1 MKDYRISTA
10 LSIKSDENLTLL
22 FGNARVLIVAQ
33 TKAVLA
39 CGFIARLAVRREATQ
54 MSKQKTKGDN
64 YERELA
70 AYINSLTG
78 LTTALRAPL
87 SGGGA
92 IGVLSGGADLMG
104 VPNLFIEAKRVERLN
119 FHDAMRQAEKNID
132 KTKSPDIPIVINRKN
147 RMPTGQSLCL
157 LRLDDLLF
165 FYRYY
170 LRCEGYVE
178 EDEPD
183 DSEPTDSA
191 DK

>member
-1 MKDYRISTA
+1 
-10 LSIKSDENLTLL
+10 
-22 FGNARVLIVAQ
+22 
-33 TKAVLA
+33 
-39 CGFIARLAVRREATQ
+39 
-54 MSKQKTKGDN
+54 
-64 YERELA
+64 
-70 AYINSLTG
+70 
-78 LTTALRAPL
+78 
-87 SGGGA
+87 
-92 IGVLSGGADLMG
+92 MG
-104 VPNLFIEAKRVERLN
+104 VPRMFIEAKRVERLN

-178 EDEPD
+178 EGEKN
-183 DSEPTDSA
+183 DSKLTDSA

>member
-1 MKDYRISTA
+1 MD
-10 LSIKSDENLTLL
+10 
-22 FGNARVLIVAQ
+22 Q
-33 TKAVLA
+33 TKADHA
-39 CGFIARLAVRREATQ
+39 CGFTVRLAESLGATR
-54 MSKQKTKGDN
+54 MSRQKNKGDN

-70 AYINSLTG
+70 AHINEHTG

-104 VPNLFIEAKRVERLN
+104 VPNLFVEAKRVERLN
-119 FHDAMRQAEKNID
+119 FHDAMRQAERNID
-132 KTKSPDIPIVINRKN
+132 KTKSPDIPVVINRKN

-170 LRCEGYVE
+170 LKCEGYVE
-178 EDEPD
+178 EGETD
-183 DSEPTDSA
+183 DSKLTDRS

>member
-183 DSEPTDSA
+183 DSKPTDSA

>member
-1 MKDYRISTA
+1 
-10 LSIKSDENLTLL
+10 
-22 FGNARVLIVAQ
+22 
-33 TKAVLA
+33 
-39 CGFIARLAVRREATQ
+39 
-54 MSKQKTKGDN
+54 MSRQKNKGDN

-70 AYINSLTG
+70 ALINEHTG
-78 LTTALRAPL
+78 LVTASRAPL

-104 VPNLFIEAKRVERLN
+104 VPNLFVEAKRVERLN
-119 FHDAMRQAEKNID
+119 FHDAMRQAERNID
-132 KTKSPDIPIVINRKN
+132 KTKSPDIPVVINRKN

-170 LRCEGYVE
+170 LKCEGYVQ

-183 DSEPTDSA
+183 DSEPTDSTA
-191 DK
+191 E